1 MGPRRTPEL
10 RSALRLMIITD
21 RELAGERGWFAVTE
35 AALVAGATAVQ
46 LRDKHATSRE
56 LLEMALAL
64 RPLVERHGALF
75 LVNDRFDVALAAEA
89 HGVHLGDDDLPV
101 AEVRRAVAADF
112 VIGRS
117 ADTEEAA
124 RAAEAQGAD
133 YLGVGS
139 VFGTQTKKEVLGEV
153 IGTEQ
158 LGRVARAV
166 SIPVIGIGGVS
177 ATNAAAV
184 AATGAAGMAVVSAV
198 MAAPDPGAA
207 TRSLLERWDSGSRG
221 VGDSGR

>member
-1 MGPRRTPEL
+1 MGSGRTPEQL
-10 RSALRLMIITD
+10 KSALRLMVITD
-21 RELAGERGWFAVTE
+21 RQLAGERDWLAVSE
-35 AALVAGATAVQ
+35 AALEAGATAIQ

-64 RPLVERHGALF
+64 RPLVARHGALF

-89 HGVHLGDDDLPV
+89 HGVHLGDDDIPV
-101 AEVRRAVAADF
+101 AEVRHVVPRDF
-112 VIGRS
+112 VIGCS

-124 RAAEAQGAD
+124 RVAEAQGAD

-139 VFGTQTKKEVLGEV
+139 VFGTRTKKEVIGEV

-166 SIPVIGIGGVS
+166 SIPVVGIGGVS
-177 ATNAAAV
+177 AANAAEV
-184 AATGAAGMAVVSAV
+184 AAAGAAGLAVVSAV
-198 MAAPDPGAA
+198 MAAPDAGAA
-207 TRSLLERWDSGSRG
+207 TRSLLESWSR
-221 VGDSGR
+221 VP

>member
-1 MGPRRTPEL
+1 MV
-10 RSALRLMIITD
+10 ITD
-21 RELAGERGWFAVTE
+21 RLLAGDRGWLAVTE
-35 AALVAGATAVQ
+35 AALEAGATAIQ
-46 LRDKHATSRE
+46 LRDKDATSRE

-75 LVNDRFDVALAAEA
+75 LVNDRFDVALAAAA
-89 HGVHLGDDDLPV
+89 HGVHLGDDDVPV
-101 AEVRRAVAADF
+101 AEVRRVVPRDF
-112 VIGRS
+112 VVGRS

-124 RAAEAQGAD
+124 RVAEAEGAS

-139 VFGTQTKKEVLGEV
+139 VFGTRTKKEVIGEV

-166 SIPVIGIGGVS
+166 SIPIVGIGGVS
-177 ATNAAAV
+177 AANAAEV
-184 AATGAAGMAVVSAV
+184 AATGAAGLAVVSAV

-207 TRSLLERWDSGSRG
+207 TRALLKSWSRG
-221 VGDSGR
+221 LSSH